1 MTDRK
6 ITAMHLEFGV
16 GSGQCKGCP
25 HFVRFEY
32 HNRLYYKCR
41 AYGLSNSEATD
52 WRCKYTACGLT
63 YKPTIDDL
71 VPMIERLKHGS
82 RKEPEQPIEG
92 QIGMEGLL

>member
-1 MTDRK
+1 MTGRK

-16 GSGQCKGCP
+16 GSGQCKDCP

-52 WRCKYTACGLT
+52 WRCKYVACGLIN
-63 YKPTIDDL
+63 KPTIDEF

-82 RKEPEQPIEG
+82 RKEPEQTIEG
-92 QIGMEGLL
+92 QIGMEDLL